1 MPNNTPAAATDNP
14 IYKRLAEI
22 FPRSLNYYD
31 MILKGDVTKGDI
43 LYRSQLELI
52 ASGEPESIQITHKI
66 YADFIDKEFFN
77 MQKLYVEAISQLD
90 RIQTL
95 PKRFETAKEAL
106 KRVQTEHQ
114 QLQQKLVDKMLSD
127 EGFAKDMV
135 WHLEKNIP
143 SNKEEYPDFVKKFV
157 NGWLDYGRN
166 PYSYLV
172 FSRNI
177 EILGKF
183 ADAYESMVGKIRE
196 SLNNNSILYSH
207 LNKEAD
213 SIGNHVSVPE
223 TEYILKSNEII
234 SRIIEEMKR
243 LLNKDPGALFKND
256 NQRQIC
262 NPLKY
267 GDFEYEFSFAKEENP
282 FVKAEDREMLKK
294 IVRKYN
300 DNLYL
305 NNEAVTVL
313 SQYAVPEARRR
324 LESEV
329 ERIRVQGEARKQR
342 VAAKIDMEIK
352 CYKLEYLRRKNPT
365 LEYVIRRHEE
375 VGRDIEKSAKKIQY
389 FQSSLT
395 HLLGKKVSISRT
407 ERHARYYKIES
418 NEINSIGQGIK
429 DMEKR
434 IGGLKLNI
442 ERYDRDMRNWRGKW
456 FVITE
461 KQRGKKIN
469 ELKRTKE
476 QAESEVSNANEKI
489 KVYKKTL
496 EYLDELGRLLGRD
509 DVGSQFTEST
519 MSLGEL
525 LEQALKI
532 INDNYTSQRSHLADF
547 PPELRNLFKEY
558 QALEAQLKA
567 AGLR

>member
-243 LLNKDPGALFKND
+243 LLNKDPEALFK
-256 NQRQIC
+256 
-262 NPLKY
+262 
-267 GDFEYEFSFAKEENP
+267 
-282 FVKAEDREMLKK
+282 
-294 IVRKYN
+294 
-300 DNLYL
+300 
-305 NNEAVTVL
+305 
-313 SQYAVPEARRR
+313 
-324 LESEV
+324 
-329 ERIRVQGEARKQR
+329 
-342 VAAKIDMEIK
+342 
-352 CYKLEYLRRKNPT
+352 
-365 LEYVIRRHEE
+365 
-375 VGRDIEKSAKKIQY
+375 
-389 FQSSLT
+389 
-395 HLLGKKVSISRT
+395 
-407 ERHARYYKIES
+407 
-418 NEINSIGQGIK
+418 
-429 DMEKR
+429 
-434 IGGLKLNI
+434 
-442 ERYDRDMRNWRGKW
+442 
-456 FVITE
+456 
-461 KQRGKKIN
+461 
-469 ELKRTKE
+469 
-476 QAESEVSNANEKI
+476 
-489 KVYKKTL
+489 
-496 EYLDELGRLLGRD
+496 
-509 DVGSQFTEST
+509 
-519 MSLGEL
+519 
-525 LEQALKI
+525 
-532 INDNYTSQRSHLADF
+532 
-547 PPELRNLFKEY
+547 
-558 QALEAQLKA
+558 
-567 AGLR
+567 